1 MWDGKCVPV
10 SRVTELSNCSCF
22 KPLTLYDS
30 LYVHPC
36 LYKWPS
42 FVPFCVWEIFLCIFG
57 PHLICSF
64 NPSFSGMCCFS
75 DHAKAL
81 LFWESLKSRA
91 RWVLPPL
98 WFWIL
103 FGTYVL
109 LSEIAS
115 SALGFGCNFSL
126 THKLLIGF
134 TTEDQNLDPVSVLAR
149 KACSS
154 DFLAIL
160 NFHSSNDTLNFN
172 SWTRWN

>member
-1 MWDGKCVPV
+1 MFFSFWLTSLCIMV
-10 SRVTELSNCSCF
+10 SRSIHVSTNDPVLFLFVAE
-22 KPLTLYDS
+22 KY
-30 LYVHPC
+30 
-36 LYKWPS
+36 S
-42 FVPFCVWEIFLCIFG
+42 FVYSDHIFFA
-57 PHLICSF
+57 HLIPVFQACAAL
-64 NPSFSGMCCFS
+64 G

-81 LFWESLKSRA
+81 LFWGSLKSRA

-126 THKLLIGF
+126 THRLFIGF
-134 TTEDQNLDPVSVLAR
+134 TTEDQNLDPVPVLAR

-160 NFHSSNDTLNFN
+160 NFCSFFQWYS
-172 SWTRWN
+172 